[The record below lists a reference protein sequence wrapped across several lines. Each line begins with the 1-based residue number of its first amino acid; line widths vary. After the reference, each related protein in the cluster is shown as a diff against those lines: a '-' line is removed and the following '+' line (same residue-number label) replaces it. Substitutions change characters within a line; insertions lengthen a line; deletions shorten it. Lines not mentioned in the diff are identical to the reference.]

1 MAAILA
7 RDDQRQMGHSGAAE
21 RHWRAGEGLQRRLGY
36 RLRDGGSYCL
46 TGGVGSRIGS
56 GLSLARIALSVL
68 IAQAGQKRD
77 PGLATAG
84 NLANVG

>member
-21 RHWRAGEGLQRRLGY
+21 RHWRAGEGLQRGLGY

-46 TGGVGSRIGS
+46 TGGVGRAS
-56 GLSLARIALSVL
+56 ALV
-68 IAQAGQKRD
+68 
-77 PGLATAG
+77 
-84 NLANVG
+84 